1 MRFKIFK
8 YDTVNNTNETAMR
21 LIKRNNYE
29 NGFVYALSQKR
40 GKGQYGRKWISKRG
54 NFFGS
59 IFFHLKRNYPS
70 VEEFSLINPIL
81 NIDVLN
87 KYCGKKKTLFKLPN
101 DIYVNRKKISGILQ
115 EVIVKESKKY
125 LIVGIGINLS
135 SNPKIKNF
143 PCTNI
148 YKESRKKP
156 KVTEIVDL
164 IIKKYEK
171 FFSNLNLY
179 NFLNFELQ
187 SKKISL
193 N

>member
-87 KYCGKKKTLFKLPN
+87 KYCGKKRTLFKLPN
-101 DIYVNRKKISGILQ
+101 DIKAFD
-115 EVIVKESKKY
+115 
-125 LIVGIGINLS
+125 GINL
-135 SNPKIKNF
+135 NKKTVNMDIDINERHTYF
-143 PCTNI
+143 LDNI
-148 YKESRKKP
+148 LE
-156 KVTEIVDL
+156 
-164 IIKKYEK
+164 
-171 FFSNLNLY
+171 
-179 NFLNFELQ
+179 ELEF
-187 SKKISL
+187 KRTLK
-193 N
+193 